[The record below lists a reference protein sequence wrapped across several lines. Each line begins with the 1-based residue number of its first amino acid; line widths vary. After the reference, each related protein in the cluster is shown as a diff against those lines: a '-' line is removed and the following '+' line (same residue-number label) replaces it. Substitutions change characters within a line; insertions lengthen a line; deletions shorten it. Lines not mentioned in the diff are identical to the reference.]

1 MSYADEARDAL
12 ANGASDAAIHALIIN
27 AEQADSEIATLTT
40 EVERLTKIIDLAIY
54 EVLRADQKAE
64 DEAKRIEDPDPAA
77 EETSSTDQVPAE
89 EITE

>member
-64 DEAKRIEDPDPAA
+64 DEAKRIREPGHG
-77 EETSSTDQVPAE
+77 
-89 EITE
+89 